1 MMEEKPLAEQSSDR
15 VDAEVVDL
23 LATLKCTELQPYK
36 WDNDLGKWKQGDY
49 SLKASMD
56 GGDVKKRKLVF
67 VTYNVWF
74 GTRRETKEELR
85 PRFTALF
92 KIVES
97 KDADVVCFQEM
108 TTNIIALLM
117 EQQWIRQRYWI
128 TDTDEAR
135 TFLGYGVLM
144 LSKLPYKH
152 LK

>member
-117 EQQWIRQRYWI
+117 EQEWIRQRYWI

>member
-1 MMEEKPLAEQSSDR
+1 MMDEKPLAEQPSDR
-15 VDAEVVDL
+15 VDGEVVDL

-49 SLKASMD
+49 SLKTSMD

-117 EQQWIRQRYWI
+117 EQEWIRQRYWI

-152 LK
+152 LR